1 MINLLFNCTV
11 IITLSGSSP
20 WIQHI
25 LTHHITHLD
34 PWSVHSALPVCL
46 PCIHAMIYLDIDMEI
61 NIYSRTDWFC
71 LKETGDSANAVPPTK
86 KLRTRVTRIWGDRRG
101 QPNRSAME
109 RPRSG
114 PTSFGIEVQPV
125 PGKYALLGELI
136 SASMPNPRNLG
147 HGENL
152 HITLQPTTSVF

>member
-1 MINLLFNCTV
+1 MSMT
-11 IITLSGSSP
+11 
-20 WIQHI
+20 I
-25 LTHHITHLD
+25 LC
-34 PWSVHSALPVCL
+34 VHSALPVCL

-109 RPRSG
+109 RPRPG
-114 PTSFGIEVQPV
+114 RTAVMITVPPV
-125 PGKYALLGELI
+125 PGKYAFGAAGNAE
-136 SASMPNPRNLG
+136 
-147 HGENL
+147 
-152 HITLQPTTSVF
+152 VFKDCYCRCL